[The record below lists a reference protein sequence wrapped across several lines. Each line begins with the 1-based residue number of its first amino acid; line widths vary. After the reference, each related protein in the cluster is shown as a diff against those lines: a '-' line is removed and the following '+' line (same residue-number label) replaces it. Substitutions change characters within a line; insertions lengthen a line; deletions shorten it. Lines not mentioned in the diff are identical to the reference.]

1 MAAAPGYRFI
11 GVESDVI
18 DLITSQLERFQA
30 DWKRMVSKSAVWCHC
45 EFHTGRRPTLLDENR
60 SVAGPKRRRPLS
72 SRVSTGR
79 RPTSLDETHGILLF
93 SRIPHAYFLVR
104 SVSDQTIP

>member
-60 SVAGPKRRRPLS
+60 SVAGPCHRELVPAGGRPRS
-72 SRVSTGR
+72 MK
-79 RPTSLDETHGILLF
+79 PTEFCCFLGYRTPIFLLG
-93 SRIPHAYFLVR
+93 A
-104 SVSDQTIP
+104 